1 MKRTE
6 LVSEINSVV
15 NFIKD
20 FKTEALLPV
29 FEAVVNSIQAIE
41 DAKIGADKG
50 MIQVVINR
58 NKQGDLF
65 DCDGRKEPEIESFE
79 IIDNGIGFTHA
90 NFESFM
96 KVGSKY
102 KIARG
107 GKGVGRFTWLKA
119 FKEVVIESVYLDEK
133 GIKKGRKIEFST
145 DSIQDSD
152 YEVQQN
158 EPIQTRVQLIKFL
171 KKYRAAPSACR
182 TGKKVALRIAEHC
195 LYYSIANACPHITVV
210 DKRSDGTDEVH
221 DLDGIF
227 KSIKASMRP
236 EPLKVGDKDFSL
248 YHLRIHGTNANN
260 MHKIVLCAN
269 EREVESIDLKK
280 ELGTS
285 SQFDDNNEKF
295 IYTVYV
301 TSPYLDAHVATDR
314 TTFELPDDDMPM
326 VKDTPIG
333 IISIKKAIV
342 DAVRRELAPF
352 LEKLEQRRAEVVEDY
367 VSNKNPALRFV
378 SHYCPEA
385 LKEIDPNTDEARIDE
400 VLYSYKGKAEF
411 KIRKKSA
418 ELLRTHSEDHAK
430 IIEDIT
436 KIEGDIENV
445 QKDNLANYVIF
456 RKLII
461 DLLERKLALCPDG
474 KYEKEEVIHDII
486 MPRKLTSNE
495 INVEGHNLW
504 LIDERLTFH
513 SFAASD
519 KPLNKIGDSKSE
531 DRPDIVVVSEVDKV
545 SRVARS
551 VAIIELKRPER
562 SEYQE
567 PITEQVYRMHDEIKS
582 GRTVNPQT
590 GHKILV
596 DEATRY
602 YCYALCD
609 FNERILKAVKYGG
622 YQELPG
628 RYGYFKYNSELKLTC
643 YIIRYDRI
651 VADARQRNFAFFE
664 KLKIND

>member
-41 DAKIGADKG
+41 DAKMGVDKG
-50 MIQVVINR
+50 MIQVVIGR
-58 NKQGDLF
+58 NMQGDLF
-65 DCDGRKEPEIESFE
+65 DCEGRKEPEIESFE
-79 IIDNGIGFTHA
+79 IIDNGIGFTQE
-90 NFESFM
+90 NFDSFM

-102 KIARG
+102 KVARG

-119 FKEVVIESVYLDEK
+119 FKEVIIESVYLDEN

-152 YEVQQN
+152 YEVQQD
-158 EPIQTRVQLIKFL
+158 EPIQTHVRLINFL
-171 KKYRAAPSACR
+171 KKYRAASSACR

-195 LYYSIANACPHITVV
+195 LNYSIANACPHITVV
-210 DKRSDGTDEVH
+210 DRRSDGTNETYELDE
-221 DLDGIF
+221 IF
-227 KSIKASMRP
+227 KSIKESMRS
-236 EPLKVGDKDFSL
+236 ESLKVGDKDFLL
-248 YHLRIHGTNANN
+248 YHLRIHGTNANT

-285 SQFDDNNEKF
+285 SQFDDNDEKF
-295 IYTVYV
+295 IYSVYV

-314 TTFELPDDDMPM
+314 TNFELPDDDMPM

-333 IISIKKAIV
+333 IVSIKKAIV

-400 VLYSYKGKAEF
+400 ILYTYKGKAEF
-411 KIRKKSA
+411 AIRRRSVA
-418 ELLRTHSEDHAK
+418 LLKTHSQDHEK
-430 IIEDIT
+430 ILADI
-436 KIEGDIENV
+436 KVIEGEIQDV

-461 DLLERKLALCPDG
+461 DLLDRKLSLCPDG
-474 KYEKEEVIHDII
+474 KYEKEAVIHDII

-495 INVEGHNLW
+495 INHEGHNLW

-513 SFAASD
+513 NFAASD
-519 KPLNKIGDSKSE
+519 KPLNKIGDSDSD
-531 DRPDIVVVSEVDKV
+531 DRPDIVVLSEVDKET
-545 SRVARS
+545 RIARS
-551 VAIIELKRPER
+551 VAIVELKRPER
-562 SEYQE
+562 TEYQE
-567 PITEQVYRMHDEIKS
+567 PITEQVYRMHDELRN
-582 GRTVNPQT
+582 GRAINPLN
-590 GHKILV
+590 GRKILV
-596 DEATRY
+596 NDATRY

-609 FNERILKAVKYGG
+609 FNDKVEKAVEYGG

-628 RYGYFKYNSELKLTC
+628 KFGYFKYNSSLKLAC
-643 YIIRYDRI
+643 YVIRYDQI
-651 VADARQRNFAFFE
+651 VADAKKRNFAFFE
-664 KLKIND
+664 KLGINE

>member
-41 DAKIGADKG
+41 DRNGLGDNGEI
-50 MIQVVINR
+50 IVVINR
-58 NKQGDLF
+58 DRQGDLF
-65 DCDGRKEPEIESFE
+65 GAEGRREPEIESFE
-79 IIDNGIGFTHA
+79 IVDNGIGFTKE
-90 NFESFM
+90 NFDSFM

-102 KIARG
+102 KIERG

-119 FKEVVIESVYLDEK
+119 FKSVKIDSVYLDK
-133 GIKKGRKIEFST
+133 NGVKKGRTIDFSM
-145 DSIQDSD
+145 DFIADKD
-152 YEVQQN
+152 YVPTGDA
-158 EPIQTRVQLIKFL
+158 PIQTCVKLDGFL
-171 KKYRAAPSACR
+171 KKYKSSPSACR
-182 TGKKVALRIAEHC
+182 TGKKIAQRITEHC
-195 LYYSIANACPHITVV
+195 LYYFITNKCPRVSVV
-210 DKRSDGTDEVH
+210 DKRPDGKDEKYELGDIYKGISDH
-221 DLDGIF
+221 L
-227 KSIKASMRP
+227 KS
-236 EPLKVGDKDFSL
+236 EPLPILGKNFVL
-248 YHLRIHGTNANN
+248 YHLKIYGTNAYN
-260 MHKIVLCAN
+260 MHKMVLCAN
-269 EREVESIDLKK
+269 GREVETFDLKK
-280 ELGTS
+280 DLGLG
-285 SQFDDNNEKF
+285 SQFDDADKKF
-295 IYTVYV
+295 TYAVYV
-301 TSPYLDAHVATDR
+301 TSPYLDAHVSADR
-314 TTFELPDDDMPM
+314 MNFELSDE
-326 VKDTPIG
+326 DTPAIEDSPIG
-333 IISIKKAIV
+333 LNRIKMAIV
-342 DAVRRELAPF
+342 AVAKKHLAPY
-352 LEKLEQRRAEVVEDY
+352 LERLAQRRIEVVDDY
-367 VSNKNPALRFV
+367 VSNRNPALRFV

-385 LKEIDPNTDEARIDE
+385 IEEIDPNTDDARIDE

-551 VAIIELKRPER
+551 VAIVELKRPER

-582 GRTVNPQT
+582 GRALNPIT
-590 GHKILV
+590 GRKILV
-596 DEATRY
+596 DDATRY

-609 FNERILKAVKYGG
+609 FNDKIEKAAKYGG
-622 YQELPG
+622 YHELPG
-628 RYGYFKYNSELKLTC
+628 KYGYFRYNAELKIAC
-643 YIIRYDRI
+643 YVIRYDQI
-651 VADARQRNFAFFE
+651 VADAKQRNFAFFE
-664 KLKIND
+664 KLGIND